1 MIKYQKNIL
10 SIVLVFFAFTVNAQ
24 NFSKGSITLNNNEV
38 INGKL
43 SILSDSQS
51 AEIKK
56 NNKTLNYSFNQIQSL
71 TTNDRLFVKKTFDD
85 NSFLAHEL
93 VAGKASLFQIEK
105 NRYLISKEDGV
116 FKMIDSKN
124 GGYIERG
131 LLNVLFEDCNSIR
144 ESIKKAPSLSES
156 ALIDLV
162 NSYNTCSY
170 GEFSP
175 SEKELNKAN
184 TFNTDEYKFFIGA
197 GIGIRSVSFFD
208 NNSTENL
215 NQFGFKIGV
224 ATTPSFI
231 GKLQGNLYFNM
242 EASYHFGSETDFT
255 NSISPTSFSVNTFR
269 LVFSSDYYFNKKGAL
284 KPFIGVG
291 IGLTAENFE
300 GNVSGNEFD
309 INSGNPIWMP
319 KAGLMY
325 TFKNGKD
332 ISLTFNYIP
341 EYDNDLSFPI
351 GEDEVI
357 PLKVNSSYINFG
369 LNYYF

>member
-1 MIKYQKNIL
+1 MTFKTFFLALFFMSFI
-10 SIVLVFFAFTVNAQ
+10 SINAQ
-24 NFSKGSITLNNNEV
+24 DFKSGSITLNNNSV
-38 INGKL
+38 VNGKL
-43 SILSDSQS
+43 SISSDSQS
-51 AEIKK
+51 VEIKK
-56 NNKTLNYSFNQIQSL
+56 NNKTSSLTFNQIQSL
-71 TTNDRLFVKKTFDD
+71 TANERLFVKKKFDD
-85 NSFLAHEL
+85 NIFFIHEL
-93 VAGKASLFQIEK
+93 VAGKASLFQVEK
-105 NRYLISKEDGV
+105 NKYLISKEDGV
-116 FKMIDSKN
+116 FKIIDSKK

-131 LLNVLFEDCNSIR
+131 LLNVLFEDCNAIR
-144 ESIKKAPSLSES
+144 ESIKRAPSLSES
-156 ALIDLV
+156 VLIDLV

-170 GEFSP
+170 GVFSP

-184 TFNTDEYKFFIGA
+184 TFNTDEYKLFVGA

-208 NNSTENL
+208 NNSTENS

-231 GKLQGNLYFNM
+231 GKLQGNLYFNI
-242 EASYHFGSETDFT
+242 EASYHFGSETNFT
-255 NSISPTSFSVNTFR
+255 NSISPTSFLVNTFR

-325 TFKNGKD
+325 TFNNGKD
-332 ISLTFNYIP
+332 ISLTFDYIP

-351 GEDEVI
+351 GEDQVI
-357 PLKVNSSYINFG
+357 PLKVNSNYINIG
-369 LNYYF
+369 INYYF